1 MILKKITSSSLVHGK
16 FVLLHFL
23 PPGNMSYLSYIST
36 NLNFIS
42 GTLQDRS
49 SETKEGDGLWDLA
62 PWLHRPLGSPLWE
75 LVWEW
80 PAPHERELQSVPILV
95 QTGNKD
101 QAEGAMD
108 PNRLCRHWVLRR
120 WTNVLRPCDEGRD
133 TGGACADPGPSG
145 NVNYNPI
152 I

>member
-1 MILKKITSSSLVHGK
+1 MPTNMWSSVEC
-16 FVLLHFL
+16 
-23 PPGNMSYLSYIST
+23 
-36 NLNFIS
+36 NFICV
-42 GTLQDRS
+42 TLQDRS

-62 PWLHRPLGSPLWE
+62 PWLHRPLGSLSWK

-80 PAPHERELQSVPILV
+80 PAPHERKLQSVPILV

-108 PNRLCRHWVLRR
+108 PNRLCRHWVLRWR
-120 WTNVLRPCDEGRD
+120 TNVLRPCDKGRD

-152 I
+152 LFISAGYALSATYYVGANYPKYTCEL